1 MEKSNNRKTTKIASA
16 TKKEEKKSE
25 PLKIRI
31 FDANI
36 IGSCGSC
43 CGGGCGN
50 PTMHEM
56 EVMASELLKK
66 HGMDRLKFEVYDFFR
81 SPGIIDK
88 KVNLLVKEKGEEAL
102 PAIMIGNDLVFS
114 EKLPSI
120 KELDSE
126 VSKRLK
132 TG

>member
-1 MEKSNNRKTTKIASA
+1 MEKSKTTKIIA
-16 TKKEEKKSE
+16 TKKNKEEEKSE

-36 IGSCGSC
+36 IGSCSSC

-56 EVMASELLKK
+56 EVMAAELLKK
-66 HGMDRLKFEVYDFFR
+66 HGIERLKFEVYDFFR

-88 KVNLLVKEKGEEAL
+88 KVNMLVKDKGEEAL
-102 PAIMIGNDLVFS
+102 PAIMIGDELVFS

-120 KELDSE
+120 RELDAE
-126 VSKRLK
+126 VSKRLAHGK
-132 TG
+132 